1 MMYAIDDK
9 NDDGS
14 DDGDNKLM
22 MMISMLMMMTMKVMI
37 DKLKNE
43 YHTTYISG

>member
-22 MMISMLMMMTMKVMI
+22 MMMMMTMKVMI

-43 YHTTYISG
+43 YHTTYIAATQ

>member
-9 NDDGS
+9 NDGS